1 MIGSRDSQLY
11 DVTREP
17 STEVSSGM
25 LTLASSKSPFQ
36 GLNEELIACWFFR
49 AGHKACGGHDAAGRI
64 QVNKFKKGTRI

>member
-17 STEVSSGM
+17 STEVSSGI

-36 GLNEELIACWFFR
+36 GLNEGLIAC
-49 AGHKACGGHDAAGRI
+49 
-64 QVNKFKKGTRI
+64 